1 MLIIRLSRKGKNKE
15 PYFRLII
22 SEKTKDTVGDF
33 LESLGFYD
41 PKKKVLKMNEERIK
55 YWLSKG
61 AQASATVK
69 NLLISKGV
77 MAGKKAK
84 KGGRR
89 KAEDNKST
97 QGGSTSGGDAKEAEK
112 KEETSPQKQAPKE
125 KKVEEKAGKNEKPAA
140 SEEGKK

>member
-1 MLIIRLSRKGKNKE
+1 MLIIRLSRKGKNRE

-61 AQASATVK
+61 AQASGTVK

-77 MAGKKAK
+77 MTGKKAK

-89 KAEDNKST
+89 KAE
-97 QGGSTSGGDAKEAEK
+97 EK
-112 KEETSPQKQAPKE
+112 KNEAASDKKENPPPPAPQKQAPKE
-125 KKVEEKAGKNEKPAA
+125 KTVEEKGGKRENPAA
-140 SEEGKK
+140 EEESKK